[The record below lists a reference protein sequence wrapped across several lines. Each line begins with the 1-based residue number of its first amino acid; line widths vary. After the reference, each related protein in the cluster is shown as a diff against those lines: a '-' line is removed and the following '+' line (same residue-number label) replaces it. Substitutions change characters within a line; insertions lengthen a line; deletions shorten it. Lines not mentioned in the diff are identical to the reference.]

1 MATSKSGS
9 KASTAKSSTKK
20 TTSSASTKVK
30 SETVVATQPKFA
42 VKRPSFKKPT
52 GEANYPAIILAELV
66 GTFIL
71 TLVALLTLQETA
83 ALYVGLTVAVL
94 ILTVGAVS
102 GAHLNP
108 AVTFGLWSARKL
120 NTVLLPV
127 YWIAQFAGAAVAVLT
142 LGLFGG
148 SYSLDFSHF
157 TTVHWGILGVEVL
170 GTAVFLFG
178 LVAAVSSDKFSQVGK
193 AFGVGLALTVGI
205 LVSTAGITALQN
217 TKYNEYSTKQQ
228 TAASTQKDAEPA
240 QEKLPAELYV
250 KGATLNPAVALASTE
265 YTENQIN
272 RLPAGDDEKRYSRLG
287 LETILGT
294 LIGAAIG
301 ANLYLFIAYV
311 NRQQNA

>member
-20 TTSSASTKVK
+20 TASSASTKKVTQ
-30 SETVVATQPKFA
+30 EAVVATKPKFA

-66 GTFIL
+66 GTFVL
-71 TLVALLTLQETA
+71 TLVALLTLQDTG

-94 ILTVGAVS
+94 ILGVGAVS

-120 NTVLLPV
+120 NTVLVPV
-127 YWIAQFAGAAVAVLT
+127 YWISQFAGAAVAILT
-142 LGLFGG
+142 LGLFGNG
-148 SYSLDFSHF
+148 YSLDFTHF
-157 TTVHWGILGVEVL
+157 GALHWGILGAEAL

-178 LVAAVSSDKFSQVGK
+178 LVAAATNDKLSQVGK
-193 AFGVGLALTVGI
+193 AFGIGLALTVGI
-205 LVSTAGITALQN
+205 LVSSAGLTALQN
-217 TKYNEYSTKQQ
+217 NSYNEYSAKQQ
-228 TAASTQKDAEPA
+228 ATAQQTQNKEE
-240 QEKLPAELYV
+240 QSLPAELYV

-265 YTENQIN
+265 YTENQVN
-272 RLPAGDDEKRYSRLG
+272 RLPAGKDEAQHSRLG